1 MVERRV
7 EKVCIGEEETY
18 HLDEVIESETIEL
31 VVDEDVTAAV
41 QEQDQPEVW
50 SEAALTRTPP
60 QPSDEVE
67 ALAERRLKNMGV
79 IEDLKIEDFYLD
91 KLTTKF
97 VRGRRIKTRTL
108 PDGQQ
113 KKQWMRRSRLVARE
127 YAVERRDDVY
137 SPASGSYSLRLLP
150 ALLLD
155 MRSRDYQE
163 DETGDPVIG
172 ALDIKD
178 AFLQV
183 AQERPLQISTSLGKY
198 KYKVLKNLLGQR
210 IGAIAWYERIRDYLI
225 SNQGPKPAYPC
236 GRHHVHRPVKGGGKV
251 CGRFEEGFPGGGHG
265 SKEAWR

>member
-1 MVERRV
+1 MVC
-7 EKVCIGEEETY
+7 VCASTF
-18 HLDEVIESETIEL
+18 
-31 VVDEDVTAAV
+31 VDETRRRNQCRNQHKIVKMMSLRQAPHKTTTTSKKTTTTSKKTTSLRQNNV
-41 QEQDQPEVW
+41 NVNVFVENNVNVKESIHVKKKLRHLVLQDMQLSEEVMY
-50 SEAALTRTPP
+50 T
-60 QPSDEVE
+60 
-67 ALAERRLKNMGV
+67 
-79 IEDLKIEDFYLD
+79 
-91 KLTTKF
+91 
-97 VRGRRIKTRTL
+97 
-108 PDGQQ
+108 
-113 KKQWMRRSRLVARE
+113 
-127 YAVERRDDVY
+127 
-137 SPASGSYSLRLLP
+137 PASGSYSLRLLP

-210 IGAIAWYERIRDYLI
+210 IGAIAWYERIQDYLI